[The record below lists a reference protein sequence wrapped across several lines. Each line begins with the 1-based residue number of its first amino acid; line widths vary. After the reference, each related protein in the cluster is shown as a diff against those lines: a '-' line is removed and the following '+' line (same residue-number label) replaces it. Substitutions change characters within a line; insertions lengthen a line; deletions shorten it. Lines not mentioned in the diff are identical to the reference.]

1 MNRIKQAS
9 YDDLRRSGVN
19 HQPKP
24 DRIFVRS
31 FLPTIFVS
39 CVLWILCPHPQDAH
53 GAYDDALGFETAADL
68 LNRGM
73 YLEALGVYQE
83 IADFS
88 VKGEH
93 RGQAL
98 LYSGTVYGL
107 FLEQYD
113 SALTQYEKVIRTYP
127 DSLSAREAVF
137 NSGTVSYEQGQ
148 FERAYRYFRA
158 YLDDYP
164 EGERRSTVE
173 FWADS
178 ARGRTKEETAIPLPS
193 PVLQVSGTTISVLIK
208 DKPADVVLDS
218 ETHLKISGPK
228 SDQDIPIRDNVARFS
243 SDGHFLAV
251 NGESIGV
258 TRCRA
263 ASAGETIRVDGRR
276 FRGSVTLAVEGKGL
290 RVINHLPIEQYL
302 YGVVPREM
310 PSAWPREALMAQA
323 VAARTYALYIRSKS
337 KDKDYHVVATTASQ
351 VYGGYD
357 SEVAAS
363 NEAVD
368 LTRGQ
373 VITHDG
379 KLIIAYFHSNSGG
392 YTEDSSN
399 VWSADL
405 PYLKGIPDRY
415 SQDTPGGNW
424 DCVLTPDD
432 LRDRLNRYGLHVGWV
447 RKLET
452 LGKSPAGRALKIR
465 VITDSGDFVL
475 KSNAF
480 RIKVGATRLKSLLMD
495 MEVQEDGLVLRGRGY
510 GHGVGMSQWGA
521 RKMAQE
527 GRDYQEILKHYY
539 RNVDIVPIS
548 LN

>member
-1 MNRIKQAS
+1 MSRIKQVS
-9 YDDLRRSGVN
+9 YDDLRRTGAD
-19 HQPKP
+19 HQPRP
-24 DRIFVRS
+24 DRISVRS
-31 FLPTIFVS
+31 LLPTILVL
-39 CVLWILCPHPQDAH
+39 CVFYVLHPPDAH
-53 GAYDDALGFETAADL
+53 GAYDDALGFETAADM

-88 VKGEH
+88 DKGEH
-93 RGQAL
+93 RAKAF
-98 LYSGTVYGL
+98 LYSGTVCGL

-137 NSGTVSYEQGQ
+137 NSGTVSYEQDQ

-164 EGERRSTVE
+164 EGERRPTVE

-178 ARGRTKEETAIPLPS
+178 ARGRMKEETAIPLPS
-193 PVLQVSGTTISVLIK
+193 PALRVSGTTISVLVK
-208 DKPADVVLDS
+208 DKSDDVTLNS
-218 ETHLKISGPK
+218 ETHLKISDPGSHK
-228 SDQDIPIRDNVARFS
+228 DIPIRGKSARFS
-243 SDGHFLAV
+243 SDGHFLVV

-258 TRCRA
+258 KRCLA
-263 ASAGETIRVDGRR
+263 ASAGETIRIDGRR
-276 FRGSVTLAVEGKGL
+276 FRGNVTLSVESRGL

-310 PSAWPREALMAQA
+310 PSTWPREALMAQA

-357 SEVAAS
+357 SEVAAP
-363 NEAVD
+363 NGAVD

-379 KLIIAYFHSNSGG
+379 KLIVAYFHSNSGG
-392 YTEDSSN
+392 HTEDSKN

-405 PYLKGIPDRY
+405 PYLKGVPDRF
-415 SQDTPGGNW
+415 SQNTPGGNW
-424 DCVLTPDD
+424 DFVLTLDD
-432 LRDRLNRYGLHVGWV
+432 LRDRLNRYGLNVGRV

-452 LGKSPAGRALKIR
+452 LGKSSAGRSLKIR
-465 VITDSGDFVL
+465 VTTDSGDFVL

-495 MEVQEDGLVLRGRGY
+495 MEIQENGLILRGKGY

-521 RKMAQE
+521 WKMAQE
-527 GRDYQEILKHYY
+527 GRDYREILKHYY
-539 RNVDIVPIS
+539 RNVHIVTI
-548 LN
+548 NRN